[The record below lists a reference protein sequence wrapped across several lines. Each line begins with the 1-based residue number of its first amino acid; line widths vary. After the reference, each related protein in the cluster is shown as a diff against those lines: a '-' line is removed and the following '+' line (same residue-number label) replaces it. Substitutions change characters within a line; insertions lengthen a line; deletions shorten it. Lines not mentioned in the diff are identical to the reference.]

1 MDNSK
6 DPSNLRRVLIETPD
20 QFKVGFDLAKNI
32 KIPGDFKQIMI
43 SGMGGS
49 ALPGNLLRI
58 YLQDLH
64 KNHNSKPVAIYQNRY
79 YTLPHE
85 SYDNCLNI
93 ISSFSGTTEE
103 VISSFNQAL
112 ENKLPCIG
120 ISSGGDIERMC
131 KENNIPHVKLP
142 IPYPNFQPRAATGY
156 FFAVLLKLMMNHGL
170 CPDIQE
176 EILSQSEELK
186 KVVPELEERAKVLAK
201 KLVGKTPVIYATAMY
216 KAVAMV
222 WKIKLNE
229 NAKTPAFYNFFP
241 ELNHNEM
248 IGYTNPQA
256 KFVIIML
263 KDPKDNPNNI
273 SRYEASAGLLKEKG
287 IEVEIMDMEG
297 ENVFYKIF
305 HSLTL
310 GDFTSYYLALE
321 YGQDPTP
328 VEMVE
333 NLKSILAKM
342 R

>member
-1 MDNSK
+1 MDNTK
-6 DPSNLRRVLIETPD
+6 DPSNLRRVLLETPD
-20 QFKVGFDLAKNI
+20 QFRVGFDLAKEARVE
-32 KIPGDFKQIMI
+32 GDFDKITI

-64 KNHNSKPVAIYQNRY
+64 KNHGTKAIAIYQNRFY
-79 YTLPHE
+79 SLPHE
-85 SYDNCLNI
+85 SYDKCLNI

-103 VISSFNQAL
+103 TISSFKEAL
-112 ENKLPCIG
+112 NAKLPCIG

-131 KENNIPHVKLP
+131 KENNVPHVKLP

-156 FFAVLLKLMMNHGL
+156 FFSALLQILINHNMTPDVKEKILAL
-170 CPDIQE
+170 CEKIKN
-176 EILSQSEELK
+176 EIPAIEDRSK
-186 KVVPELEERAKVLAK
+186 TFAK
-201 KLVGKTPVIYATAMY
+201 KLAGKTPVIYANAMY
-216 KAVAMV
+216 KSVAMV

-229 NAKTPAFYNFFP
+229 NAKTPAFWNFFP

-256 KFVIIML
+256 KFIIIML
-263 KDPKDNPNNI
+263 RDPMDNPRNLN
-273 SRYEASAGLLKEKG
+273 RYEATSALLREKE
-287 IEVEIMDMEG
+287 IDVEIIDMEG
-297 ENVFYKIF
+297 EEPFYKIF
-305 HSLTL
+305 HTLTL

-333 NLKSILAKM
+333 SLKHILAG